1 MSNRVPGPSRPT
13 SLRGRAAECAV
24 LDTLIGDI
32 RRGESRSLIL
42 RGEAGIG
49 KTALLEWLIE
59 SASGLTVAR
68 AAGVESEMELA
79 YAGLQQLCAG
89 LLDPLERLPAPQ
101 RRALEIV
108 FGLSAGAAPDRL
120 LVGLGVLS
128 LITEVAAE
136 RPLLCVVDDVQW
148 MDQASAQTLGFVA
161 RRLLAEQ
168 VGIVFAARE
177 RGQGPEHVAELEVRG
192 LHPDDAR
199 ALLLE
204 HVPGPMDTAVCD
216 QIVAE
221 SDGNPLALLA
231 LPHMRSAVELAGGF
245 GLLDGDPVAG
255 RIEQGYVRRLHQLPA
270 ATRLVVVAA
279 AAEPLGDPVLLH
291 RAAEAL
297 GLDMEAVGP
306 AVEAGLLS
314 IGERVAFAHP
324 LVRSAAYSSVAAD
337 DRRRVHRALAGATD
351 RDRDPDRRAWHRA
364 RATASPDEAVAG
376 ELERSAGRATSRG
389 GLAAAAA
396 FLTRAAALTPM
407 PAVRVRRTLDAGFA
421 NVAAGGFEV
430 ARSLLGTVD
439 DGYVDELQR
448 ARIDLLRAELAFALS
463 RGNEATPL
471 LLAAAR
477 RLETLDIAAA
487 RETYLHAFIAALF
500 AAQSNAGV
508 GVREVARAARA
519 APRRSDSEPT
529 AGDVLLDAL
538 AALLASEDQD
548 TAVALT
554 RAALHRLRVD
564 ETSPTGMRWL
574 WLGCAI
580 ASDLWDDDSW
590 YELSSRHLELARST
604 GALGELPHA
613 LNAVATILLFCG
625 ELTAASSLLAEG
637 RAAQEAT
644 GIHTAPYAA
653 LGFAAWQ
660 GRDEAA
666 RSVIEAATRD
676 AGSRGE
682 GWGLSFSE
690 YAHALLCNGMG
701 QYEEALAAAG
711 RARDHSQG
719 RAGVNFA
726 LPELIEAAVRTG
738 RIESATDALSGLA
751 ARTRA
756 SGTDWALGI
765 EARSRALVGD
775 DASAEHAYREAI
787 DRLARTRVRGEHAR
801 AHLLYGEWLRRNGR
815 RLDAREQLRTAH
827 RMFTD
832 MGIEAFGERARREL
846 VATGE
851 NIRRRSVETRDD
863 LTAQEWQIAQLA
875 GDGLSNAEIGARLFL
890 SRRTVEWHLGK
901 VFTKLGVRSRRELT
915 GALPGTELPGLKP
928 VATSR

>member
-1 MSNRVPGPSRPT
+1 MANRVSGPSRPT

-24 LDTLIGDI
+24 LDALVGDI

-42 RGEAGIG
+42 RGGAGIG

-59 SASGLTVAR
+59 SASGLTIGR

-79 YAGLQQLCAG
+79 YASLQQLCAP
-89 LLDPLERLPAPQ
+89 LLEPLERLPAPQ

-108 FGLSAGAAPDRL
+108 FGLSVGAAPDRL

-148 MDQASAQTLGFVA
+148 MDQASARTLGFVA

-421 NVAAGGFEV
+421 NVEAGGFEV
-430 ARSLLGTVD
+430 ARSLLGSVD
-439 DGYVDELQR
+439 GGHVDELQR
-448 ARIDLLRAELAFALS
+448 ARIDLLRAEMAFALS

-901 VFTKLGVRSRRELT
+901 VFTKLGVRSRRELR
-915 GALPGTELPGLKP
+915 GALPGTELPGLRP